1 MNLDPL
7 TDFILDAKQR
17 SEGSQGLLCLT
28 GAGFSTES
36 GIPDYRSPEGS
47 YSKGHKPMTHQEF
60 VSSPVNR
67 KRYWARSLRGW
78 RFFDGASPNVA
89 HRALGALELSGH
101 VNGVITQNVDGLHQK
116 GGSKNVIE
124 LHGRNDEVRCLSCLR
139 SRPRSSYQEELEVV
153 NSDWMAQFLPAE
165 AILDVRADGDAQ
177 LTVRNFDG
185 FQVPPCSCGGI
196 WKPRVVFFGGAL
208 EESVKQ
214 QALAAQQAAAALLV
228 MGSSVQVFSA
238 FSLVKSAV
246 KARKPVAILNIG
258 ETRADPLIPQDL
270 RMQYRCGEAL
280 QEVCRILERAKV

>member
-1 MNLDPL
+1 M
-7 TDFILDAKQR
+7 
-17 SEGSQGLLCLT
+17 
-28 GAGFSTES
+28 
-36 GIPDYRSPEGS
+36 
-47 YSKGHKPMTHQEF
+47 
-60 VSSPVNR
+60 
-67 KRYWARSLRGW
+67 
-78 RFFDGASPNVA
+78 
-89 HRALGALELSGH
+89 
-101 VNGVITQNVDGLHQK
+101 
-116 GGSKNVIE
+116 IE

-153 NSDWMAQFLPAE
+153 NTDWMAQFLPAE
-165 AILDVRADGDAQ
+165 TILDVRADGDAQ

-214 QALAAQQAAAALLV
+214 QALAAQNAAAALLV

-246 KARKPVAILNIG
+246 KAGKPVAILNIG
-258 ETRADPLIPQDL
+258 ETRADPLIPKDL

-280 QEVCRILERAKV
+280 QELCRILGIPVADRPIVR